1 MLLISP
7 SIQNN
12 HSSYKEMSVLHS
24 FFLEETRKGN
34 LVMKE
39 VEVSKFNSFFL
50 LSMKAHCKGTC

>member
-12 HSSYKEMSVLHS
+12 HSYKEMSVLHPY
-24 FFLEETRKGN
+24 FLEETGKGN

-39 VEVSKFNSFFL
+39 VEVSRFNSFFL
-50 LSMKAHCKGTC
+50 LSVKAHCKGTC